1 MKLIAVILVVAT
13 GCAGSFGKVNRHVG
27 RAALITST
35 LTLICD
41 GMQTL
46 NMAGRDWRGADGISK
61 REGNPIMGETP
72 SVAVVGSYFVS
83 VIVLNAAAWA
93 VTPERYRSPLP
104 IVITAAQTRQIA
116 RNSELGTGICGF

>member
-46 NMAGRDWRGADGISK
+46 RMAGEGWTNRRWEGGPLGAMAGIHPTVA
-61 REGNPIMGETP
+61 EVGIYFVG
-72 SVAVVGSYFVS
+72 AVV
-83 VIVLNAAAWA
+83 INAAAWV

-104 IVITAAQTRQIA
+104 VAVTAVQTKQVIENASRD
-116 RNSELGTGICGF
+116 TGVCGI